1 MEVLPMKQRVWSSVV
16 TLAVLALAGCGK
28 STSPLQSAVD
38 NGAPAGGDQA
48 QVSSVVQNSPQYVNE
63 DVWQSPNAQVLDGA
77 GGFAAIRPLRF
88 WRDIT
93 SETRTTD
100 TQFGA
105 PDSTGRPTLALVTV
119 HRHFLGTFDI
129 VAGSTNPTDT
139 TRTLVKKPLDDDWT
153 RKLVLVRVPGPAIPG
168 FDGWRLAGTSGV
180 DVHTRGGSTH
190 IVSLRIQSSLL
201 DTTITDPL
209 ELHRLRRI
217 ELVEP
222 GSEVTLTA
230 TTGNPSDV
238 VLFYGYDMRRRFTS
252 HGDGTF
258 TFTYTT
264 GRFPGLRYFGVDA
277 LSNGTLFDDQAA
289 YDSNAW
295 VLPYAVAP
303 QRMPADTP

>member
-1 MEVLPMKQRVWSSVV
+1 MKQRVWFSLV
-16 TLAVLALAGCGK
+16 TLAALALAGCGK
-28 STSPLQSAVD
+28 STRPLQSAAD
-38 NGAPAGGDQA
+38 SGAPAGSDEA
-48 QVSSVVQNSPQYVNE
+48 QVATVLQSSPQYVNE
-63 DVWQSPNAQVLDGA
+63 DVWQSPSVQTLDGA

-93 SETRTTD
+93 RETRTTD

-105 PDSTGRPTLALVTV
+105 PDSNGRPTLAMVTV
-119 HRHFLGTFDI
+119 HRHFLGTFNI
-129 VAGSTNPTDT
+129 VAGAITATDT
-139 TRTLVKKPLDDDWT
+139 SRTLVRKPLDDDWT
-153 RKLVLVRVPGPAIPG
+153 RKLVLVREPGPGGAGPA
-168 FDGWRLAGTSGV
+168 GWRLAGTSGI

-190 IVSLRIQSSLL
+190 VVSLRIQSGVL

-217 ELVEP
+217 ELLEP
-222 GSEVTLTA
+222 GAPVTLTA
-230 TTGNPSDV
+230 TTGNSSDV
-238 VLFYGYDMRRRFTS
+238 VLFYGYDTRRRFVS

-258 TFTYTT
+258 TFEFVA

-277 LSNGTLFDDQAA
+277 LSNGTLFDDQAP

-295 VLPYAVAP
+295 VFPFAVVA